1 MSLAA
6 LKAAGGIILL
16 MIAIDMIFARRSGAM
31 SMTPPESV
39 EAEQKA
45 ADHAEIAVFPLATP
59 LLAGPGAM
67 SGAVLL
73 AAKAGGDPALHA
85 AVIAALLAVM
95 ALTALMLLIA
105 QEIHDFLGVTAQKVI
120 IRVFGILLAAVAM
133 QSLFDGINESGA
145 FKGR

>member
-1 MSLAA
+1 
-6 LKAAGGIILL
+6 
-16 MIAIDMIFARRSGAM
+16 
-31 SMTPPESV
+31 
-39 EAEQKA
+39 
-45 ADHAEIAVFPLATP
+45 
-59 LLAGPGAM
+59 
-67 SGAVLL
+67 
-73 AAKAGGDPALHA
+73 
-85 AVIAALLAVM
+85 M